1 MRHCCFP
8 DCYILLVPLQKDRI
22 KAMQIFEKNCERGE
36 SNSCKYVGDHNID
49 PSKALCFA
57 AKPVHIL
64 QRPVTVLV
72 VYPPL

>member
-1 MRHCCFP
+1 
-8 DCYILLVPLQKDRI
+8 
-22 KAMQIFEKNCERGE
+22 MQIFEKNCERGE